1 MTSKK
6 DANRQVLTDEIYESI
21 KSLLMDHV
29 IQPGERVSIDGLAR
43 DLKVSQT
50 PIREALARLESDDL
64 VVRKPLTGYS
74 ASPVLTLNELIEL
87 YEFRFMIE
95 TRAVETATKLL
106 TVEGEE
112 LLKAELNY
120 AKKITTGE
128 KYSAYR
134 SMSEHDQRFHSLI
147 VNLSGNTFMDAAY
160 KRAHCHLHLF
170 RLNPTSTPVQKLA
183 IKEHSMI
190 FRAMLSRDGRAARE
204 AMVQHL
210 ENSRDR
216 ILPFIFKQA

>member
-1 MTSKK
+1 MISKK
-6 DANRQVLTDEIYESI
+6 NEIRQVLTDETYESI

-29 IQPGERVSIDGLAR
+29 IQPGVRVSIDGLAR

-50 PIREALARLESDDL
+50 PIREALARLESEDL

-74 ASPVLTLNELIEL
+74 ATPVLTLNELIEM

-95 TRAVETATKLL
+95 PLAIESATKLL
-106 TVEGEE
+106 TVEGEK
-112 LLKAELNY
+112 LIKNELNL

-128 KYSAYR
+128 KYAVYR
-134 SMSEHDQRFHSLI
+134 SVSEHDHRFHSLI
-147 VNLSGNTFMDAAY
+147 VTLSGNSFMDAAY

-170 RLNPTSTPVQKLA
+170 RLNPTSTLVQRLA
-183 IKEHSMI
+183 IKDHGLI
-190 FRAMLSRDGRAARE
+190 FKAMLTRDPKAARN
-204 AMVQHL
+204 AMMRHL

-216 ILPFIFKQA
+216 ILPFILKQG